1 VRAVAL
7 GSRAARVL
15 LAPILRPGVVVAA
28 HAHKV
33 AMVVLVVAGDQQALT
48 AFLVLT
54 HFIKTLVLAVQQAMQ
69 SRVIATLLGLLP
81 ERGLA
86 QSLNGVLR

>member
-1 VRAVAL
+1 V
-7 GSRAARVL
+7 ARVL
-15 LAPILRPGVVVAA
+15 LVLILRPGVVVAA

-48 AFLVLT
+48 ACWALI
-54 HFIKTLVLAVQQAMQ
+54 HSIKTLVLAVQQAMQ

-86 QSLNGVLR
+86 QSLNGALR